1 MKLPGDPWNNLW
13 SGFNEIASVSME
25 FHGKCPNPLWKLS
38 MEKFPWKLVSLSSM
52 QFHGN
57 LFDGD
62 IFHEIDVL
70 ILHGIPWRFST
81 RVVTIVRAQHKR
93 SLFLMVIIHR
103 FFLFSRSRHRRP
115 GLRLLSRPEPG
126 PRIDTNT
133 TPTWKPRVGLNDS
146 LLLNLPANWA
156 NSSSKRAVRC
166 KNPPTVKL
174 ADCTHAWTHEPWWRS
189 WQNDGQVAVGVP
201 IPSRWLDACLRSKPV
216 PHHPQP
222 PGPAV
227 DVTEHWIELG
237 NARATSNRVNQVF
250 CLGGFLLAH
259 GRMTRGASTLLF
271 LLQGQ
276 STPLTG
282 ILFRPKIGIGVRPLF
297 FGGTRQFF
305 PPLQF
310 SVLSLVGV
318 FLVNELQDDGFRRRW
333 GL

>member
-174 ADCTHAWTHEPWWRS
+174 ADWYACVNPWAVMAKLTKWWAGRCWCSNSVSMAWCMASVKASPTPSPATGSRNWRNWALNWIGKRPRHFQQGQPGFLFGGVSSCS
-189 WQNDGQVAVGVP
+189 WAD
-201 IPSRWLDACLRSKPV
+201 DAWR
-216 PHHPQP
+216 
-222 PGPAV
+222 V
-227 DVTEHWIELG
+227 DVVV
-237 NARATSNRVNQVF
+237 S
-250 CLGGFLLAH
+250 
-259 GRMTRGASTLLF
+259 S
-271 LLQGQ
+271 
-276 STPLTG
+276 S
-282 ILFRPKIGIGVRPLF
+282 RPKHPVDRHTL
-297 FGGTRQFF
+297 
-305 PPLQF
+305 PP
-310 SVLSLVGV
+310 
-318 FLVNELQDDGFRRRW
+318 
-333 GL
+333 